1 MIDYVIGGEY
11 LNVTSNKGA
20 QPYINMSSSQPMIG
34 ALSYDHNSQQMK
46 VYDGNSWMTIG
57 GGSATVN
64 LNPNAISALQWVE
77 RKMREEQERNRL
89 AETNP
94 AIKDLLDQIKEKEEQ
109 LKMVM
114 TLINSPG
121 DNEIKPS
128 MVP

>member
-46 VYDGNSWMTIG
+46 VYDGNGWMTIG

>member
-20 QPYINMSSSQPMIG
+20 LPYINMSSSQPMIG
-34 ALSYDHNSQQMK
+34 ALSYDHNSQNMK
-46 VYDGNSWMTIG
+46 VYDGNGWMTIG

-114 TLINSPG
+114 ALINSPG